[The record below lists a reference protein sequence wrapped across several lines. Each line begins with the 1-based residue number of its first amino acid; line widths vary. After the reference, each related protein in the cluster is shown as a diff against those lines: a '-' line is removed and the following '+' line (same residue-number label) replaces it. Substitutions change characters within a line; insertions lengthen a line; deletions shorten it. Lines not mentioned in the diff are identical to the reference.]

1 MNRRAKYDAAS
12 VILGGEIRK
21 RTNTPTATNISILSV
36 CVDKK
41 SRHGC
46 KICFIM

>member
-21 RTNTPTATNISILSV
+21 RTNTPRATILSV